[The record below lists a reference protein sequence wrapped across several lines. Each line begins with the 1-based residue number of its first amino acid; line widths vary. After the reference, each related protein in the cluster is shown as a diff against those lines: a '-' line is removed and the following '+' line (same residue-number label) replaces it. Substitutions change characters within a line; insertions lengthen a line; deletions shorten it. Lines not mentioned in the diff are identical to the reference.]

1 MRFDLVL
8 ANWDRFA
15 SGLLVTLEL
24 TALAVAIGFLIA
36 VPAGLA
42 IAEGGR
48 GAGLL
53 RAWSRFFRGTP
64 LLVQTYLF
72 YYGLA
77 QFEFIR
83 ESPLWIVLREPWW
96 VALIAF
102 SLNSGAYA
110 TEIIR
115 GAVAAIPKG
124 QIEAARALGLTRFQ
138 TWRLVT
144 IPVALRSALPQYGN
158 EAVFMLHGSV
168 VAGIITIQDLYGT
181 ANWFRA
187 KYYSPYEGL
196 LTAAVLY
203 MAVTGLIVLA
213 VRQLER
219 RFLAYRRVSR

>member
-1 MRFDLVL
+1 VRGGVL
-8 ANWDRFA
+8 
-15 SGLLVTLEL
+15 S
-24 TALAVAIGFLIA
+24 
-36 VPAGLA
+36 VP
-42 IAEGGR
+42 
-48 GAGLL
+48 
-53 RAWSRFFRGTP
+53 
-64 LLVQTYLF
+64 Q
-72 YYGLA
+72 
-77 QFEFIR
+77 
-83 ESPLWIVLREPWW
+83 
-96 VALIAF
+96 
-102 SLNSGAYA
+102 
-110 TEIIR
+110 
-115 GAVAAIPKG
+115 G